1 MKSPF
6 RKLIR
11 ISVVLL
17 VLVLLFNFF
26 GYYINRIRSGENK
39 ELIVAINRS
48 GYQQALCQRIAKES
62 ILLLNN
68 PDRNTAATLRD
79 TLTRLMAGFQE
90 NQLLL
95 QKQASATPSPVPQL
109 IFQNK
114 LLLNTS
120 QTFFEP
126 INAIGQELMESDS
139 ALIAVNR
146 KMYLRDLLYNEQK
159 YNALMYE
166 VNQHYSELVAE
177 KNGEVATVDT
187 GKLISLVVAIAGLI
201 LLVLEP
207 AFKKGETNYKE
218 LQLARIDLLNE
229 KKFLASILQ
238 SQTNYVIRINRL
250 GQFTYANP
258 AFLKTFGY
266 TEEEIQNVLFYTT
279 IFPKDMARCQQIAS
293 ECWDRPGKVARLLIR
308 KPIGRTREF
317 LWTEWEFLA
326 LTDEAGEVN
335 EIQGIGSNVSEKLQ
349 MEQGK
354 EEAIR
359 TLSYAMTYA
368 RMGSWKLDFITSELF
383 LSKEFK
389 ALLAMDE
396 EDPDKIPM
404 DNFLHLYVVPED
416 FNHVAEEF
424 ARAIQHKESTGYET
438 SFSCRIITKQGWMRY
453 ISVKGKVVDEQME
466 FGIAQDITSQKEAEN
481 ALLNSEQKFRLL
493 AEHSEDIISVHA
505 TDGTVWYLSPS
516 VTTVLGYEVDDIIG
530 RSFEQ
535 FVHPDDRHKFLPAD
549 QVPQFADKNTAESI
563 IIIRYRVL
571 RKDGIYIW
579 LESILKPITDEDEL
593 VKLICTSRN
602 ITDQKIAQEK
612 LKKKDHLLQAVS
624 QATHSLLI
632 NTDLNTAID
641 ESIQVLG
648 STAMVSRVYL
658 FQNHFDRSTNIWSTT
673 ETHEWTELS
682 GDYRLDNADM
692 KDIPFENIKK
702 IIEPLLDHQPFVSY
716 KSREEDPQLQDILE
730 RTGVYS
736 SVAVPI
742 YLKNGSFWGFVGFD
756 EMKEERE
763 WYEAEFAI
771 LRSYASSLA
780 AAIERKQI
788 EVELV
793 QAKELAESASHAKS
807 EFMANMSHELRTPM
821 NGIIGFTDLV
831 LTTELQKAQR
841 DYLQNVKKS
850 AYGLLEIINDI
861 LDFSKIEA
869 GKLLIDHT
877 SFKLDELIE
886 ETIDM
891 LTLKAFEKRLEMLY
905 RVDPSIPSQF
915 LGDPVRIR
923 QIVVNLL
930 GNAIKFT
937 GEGEIVVSIRKTS
950 NVYQSENKSF
960 IRLAIEVKD
969 TGIGIRREKLQKI
982 FESFTQADSSTTR
995 KYGGTGLGL
1004 TISRSLAELM
1014 GGYLTVESEP
1024 AKGSVFTL
1032 HLILEVANQQT
1043 EFQLPQKPLV
1053 KKVLV
1058 VDDNATNL
1066 QLIQEIFSYFHITA
1080 VPASGGQEAIAR
1092 IKEARQKKE
1101 PFDLMI
1107 ADQGMPGMDGITLV
1121 KELKRQFEAP
1131 SCILMLSPLE
1141 KDLYQQ
1147 EATRTGITKFLSKP
1161 VKMHELYGALLSL
1174 SEMSLQQEGQPFVAP
1189 GNNNNGV
1196 EKVAEPTSIMVADDD
1211 PINMLLISEVLR
1223 RMGFEVIQVSNG
1235 KEALERLPHC
1245 DPVIIFMDV
1254 NMPEMDGY
1262 TTTRYI
1268 RQMPEPWCRLPIIAL
1283 TADAMK
1289 GDREKCL
1296 EAGMNKYISKPFR
1309 LEEID
1314 QVLRDYTLMG
1324 SARTA

>member
-6 RKLIR
+6 RKLVR

-26 GYYINRIRSGENK
+26 GYYINRIRSLENK
-39 ELIVAINRS
+39 ELIAAINRS
-48 GYQQALCQRIAKES
+48 GHQQALSQRIAKES
-62 ILLLNN
+62 ILLLSN
-68 PDRNTAATLRD
+68 PDSSTAMNMRD
-79 TLTRLMAGFQE
+79 TLTGLMATFQE
-90 NQLLL
+90 NQNLL
-95 QKQASATPSPVPQL
+95 QKQATAAPTPVPQQ
-109 IFQNK
+109 IFQIK
-114 LLLNTS
+114 LLLSSS
-120 QTFFEP
+120 QTFFTT
-126 INAIGQELMESDS
+126 INAIGQELIQSDS
-139 ALIAVNR
+139 ALIAINR
-146 KMYLRDLLYNEQK
+146 KLYLRDLLYSVQK
-159 YNALMYE
+159 YNLTMNE
-166 VNQHYSELVAE
+166 INQDYSALVAE
-177 KNGEVATVDT
+177 KNGEVATNDT
-187 GKLISLVVAIAGLI
+187 LKLISLILAIAGLI

-218 LQLARIDLLNE
+218 LQEARNELINE

-238 SQTNYVIRINRL
+238 SQTNYVIRINRA

-258 AFLKTFGY
+258 AFLRTFGY
-266 TEEEIQNVLFYTT
+266 TEQELQHVLFYTT
-279 IFPKDMARCQQIAS
+279 IFPKDMARCQQIAGD
-293 ECWDRPGKVARLLIR
+293 CWNNPGKVYRLLIR
-308 KPIGRTREF
+308 KPIGRTRDF

-326 LTDEAGEVN
+326 LTDEAGQVN
-335 EIQGIGSNVSEKLQ
+335 EIQGMGSNVSEKLQ
-349 MEQGK
+349 SEQGK

-368 RMGSWKLDFITSELF
+368 RMGSWKLDFITSELS
-383 LSKEFK
+383 LSREFK
-389 ALLAMDE
+389 ALLAMDD

-416 FNHVAEEF
+416 FNQVAEEF
-424 ARAIQHKESTGYET
+424 ARSIQHKENTGYET

-466 FGIAQDITSQKEAEN
+466 FGIAQDITSQKESEN

-493 AEHSEDIISVHA
+493 AENSEDIISVHA
-505 TDGTVWYLSPS
+505 IDGTIWYLSPS

-535 FVHPDDRHKFLPAD
+535 YVHTDDRHKFLPAD
-549 QVPQFADKNTAESI
+549 QVPQFADKNLAESI
-563 IIIRYRVL
+563 IIVRYRIL
-571 RKDGIYIW
+571 RKDGVYIW
-579 LESILKPITDEDEL
+579 LESIIKPITDEDEL

-632 NTDLNTAID
+632 NTDLNTAIN
-641 ESIQVLG
+641 ESIMALG
-648 STAMVSRVYL
+648 STAMVSRVFL
-658 FQNHFDRSTNIWSTT
+658 FQNHYDKEKNSWSAS
-673 ETHEWTELS
+673 ETHEWTENP
-682 GDYRLDNADM
+682 DYNRLDNPSV
-692 KDIPFENIKK
+692 KNIPFENIKK
-702 IIEPLLDHQPFVSY
+702 IVEPLLERQPFVSY
-716 KSREEDPQLQDILE
+716 KSKEGDPQLQSIFE
-730 RTGVYS
+730 RTGVIS

-742 YLKNGSFWGFVGFD
+742 FLKNDTFWGFVGFD

-763 WYEAEFAI
+763 WYEAEFSI

-793 QAKELAESASHAKS
+793 QAKEMAESASHAKS

-877 SFKLDELIE
+877 PFKLDELIE

-891 LTLKAFEKRLEMLY
+891 LTLKAFEKKLEMLY

-937 GEGEIVVSIRKTS
+937 GQGEIVVSVRKTG
-950 NVYQSENKSF
+950 NIFQSENKSF
-960 IRLAIEVKD
+960 IRVAIEVKD

-1024 AKGSVFTL
+1024 ARGSTFTL
-1032 HLILEVANQQT
+1032 QLILEVANQQA
-1043 EFQLPQKPLV
+1043 EVQLPQKPMLN
-1053 KKVLV
+1053 KVLV
-1058 VDDNATNL
+1058 VDDSATSL
-1066 QLIQEIFSYFHITA
+1066 QLMAEIFGYFHI
-1080 VPASGGQEAIAR
+1080 EAQLAAGAEQAITLV
-1092 IKEARQKKE
+1092 KEARQKKE
-1101 PFDLMI
+1101 PYNLVI
-1107 ADQGMPGMDGITLV
+1107 ADQGMPGMDGISLI
-1121 KELKRQFEAP
+1121 KELKRLSPGNDSPF
-1131 SCILMLSPLE
+1131 ILMLSPLE
-1141 KDLYQQ
+1141 KDLHQQ
-1147 EATRTGITKFLSKP
+1147 EATRFGINKFLSKP
-1161 VKMHELYGALLSL
+1161 VKMHELYGCLLSL
-1174 SEMSLQQEGQPFVAP
+1174 FERKIKQDGHSFVAP
-1189 GNNNNGV
+1189 ERNTV

-1211 PINMLLISEVLR
+1211 PINMMLISEVLR
-1223 RMGFEVIQVSNG
+1223 RMGYEVIQVSNG
-1235 KEALERLPHC
+1235 KEALERLPGC
-1245 DPVIIFMDV
+1245 DPVMIFMDV

-1262 TTTRYI
+1262 TTTRHI

-1296 EAGMNKYISKPFR
+1296 EAGMTKYISKPFR

-1314 QVLRDYTLMG
+1314 EVLRNYTVR
-1324 SARTA
+1324 A

>member
-26 GYYINRIRSGENK
+26 GYYINRIRSVENK
-39 ELIVAINRS
+39 ELIASVNRS
-48 GYQQALCQRIAKES
+48 GYQQALCQRLAKES

-68 PDRNTAATLRD
+68 PNQAAAASLRD
-79 TLTRLMAGFQE
+79 TLSRLVARFTE

-95 QKQASATPSPVPQL
+95 QKQAGSTPTPVPHH
-109 IFQNK
+109 IFQIK
-114 LLLNTS
+114 LLLNSS
-120 QTFFEP
+120 QAFFES
-126 INAIGQELMESDS
+126 INAIAQELIGSDS
-139 ALIAVNR
+139 VLIATNR
-146 KMYLRDLLYNEQK
+146 KLYLRDLLHNEQN
-159 YNALMYE
+159 YNALMNE
-166 VNQHYSELVAE
+166 INQHYSELVAE
-177 KNGEVATVDT
+177 QNGEVAKIDTV
-187 GKLISLVVAIAGLI
+187 KLISLVVAIAGLI

-207 AFKKGETNYKE
+207 AFKKGTTNYKE
-218 LQLARIDLLNE
+218 LQLARNELLNE

-258 AFLKTFGY
+258 AFLRTFGY
-266 TEEEIQNVLFYTT
+266 SEDDIQNVLFYTT

-293 ECWDRPGKVARLLIR
+293 DCWNNPGKVARLLIR
-308 KPIGRTREF
+308 KPIGRSREF

-349 MEQGK
+349 MEQSK

-368 RMGSWKLDFITSELF
+368 RMGSWKLDFMTSELS

-396 EDPDKIPM
+396 EDPDRIPM

-416 FNHVAEEF
+416 FNQVAEEF

-453 ISVKGKVVDEQME
+453 ISVKGKVVDEQVE

-493 AEHSEDIISVHA
+493 AENSEDIISVHA
-505 TDGTVWYLSPS
+505 TDGTIWYLSPS

-530 RSFEQ
+530 RSFEH

-549 QVPQFADKNTAESI
+549 QVPQFADKDAIESI
-563 IIIRYRVL
+563 IIVRYRIL
-571 RKDGIYIW
+571 RKDGVYIW
-579 LESILKPITDEDEL
+579 LESIVKPITDEDEL

-632 NTDLNTAID
+632 NTDLNTAIN

-658 FQNHFDRSTNIWSTT
+658 FQNHYDKNKKIWSTT
-673 ETHEWTELS
+673 ETHEWTERS
-682 GDYRLDNADM
+682 GDLRLNNATV
-692 KDIPFENIKK
+692 KDIPFDNIKK
-702 IIEPLLDHQPFVSY
+702 IIEPLLERQPFVSY
-716 KSREEDPQLQDILE
+716 KSKEEDPQLQGILE
-730 RTGVYS
+730 RTGVFS

-742 YLKNGSFWGFVGFD
+742 FLKDGTFWGFVGFD

-771 LRSYASSLA
+771 LRSYASSVA

-877 SFKLDELIE
+877 PFKLDELIE

-891 LTLKAFEKRLEMLY
+891 LTLKAFEKKLEMLY

-915 LGDPVRIR
+915 IGDPVRIR

-937 GEGEIVVSIRKTS
+937 GEGEIHVSIRKTS
-950 NVYQSENKSF
+950 NIYESDHKSF

-1024 AKGSVFTL
+1024 ARGSTFTL
-1032 HLILEVANQQT
+1032 HLILEIANQQP
-1043 EFQLPQKPLV
+1043 ELQLPQKALV
-1053 KKVLV
+1053 KKVLL
-1058 VDDNATNL
+1058 VDDNASNL
-1066 QLIQEIFSYFHITA
+1066 QLMQEVFSYFHIGVEMA
-1080 VPASGGQEAIAR
+1080 ASGEQALTR
-1092 IKEARQKKE
+1092 VKEARQKMD
-1101 PFDLMI
+1101 PFDLVI
-1107 ADQGMPGMDGITLV
+1107 SDHGMPGMDGMTLI
-1121 KELKRQFEAP
+1121 KELKRQLAAQAP
-1131 SCILMLSPLE
+1131 PCILMLSPLE
-1141 KDLYQQ
+1141 KDLYQH
-1147 EATRTGITKFLSKP
+1147 EAERTGVTKFLSKP
-1161 VKMHELYGALLSL
+1161 VKMHELYAALLSL
-1174 SEMSLQQEGQPFVAP
+1174 SEINLQQEGAHFVAP
-1189 GNNNNGV
+1189 GANGV
-1196 EKVAEPTSIMVADDD
+1196 EKAVEPASIMVADDD
-1211 PINMLLISEVLR
+1211 AINMLLISEVLR

-1262 TTTRYI
+1262 TTTRHI

-1314 QVLRDYTLMG
+1314 EVLRDYTLMV
-1324 SARTA
+1324 

>member
-26 GYYINRIRSGENK
+26 GYYINRIRSLENK
-39 ELIVAINRS
+39 ELIAAINTS
-48 GYQQALCQRIAKES
+48 GHQQALSQRIAKES

-68 PDRNTAATLRD
+68 PGPSTASIQRD
-79 TLTRLMAGFQE
+79 TLTRLMADFQQ
-90 NQLLL
+90 NQARL
-95 QKQASATPSPVPQL
+95 QKQAGSTPSPVPQQ
-109 IFQNK
+109 IFQIK
-114 LLLNTS
+114 LLLSTS
-120 QTFFEP
+120 QSHFESM
-126 INAIGQELMESDS
+126 NAIGQELIQSDS
-139 ALIAVNR
+139 ALLAMN
-146 KMYLRDLLYNEQK
+146 KKLYLRDLLSNEQK
-159 YNALMYE
+159 YNALMNE
-166 VNQHYSELVAE
+166 INQHYSALVTE
-177 KNGEVATVDT
+177 KNGEVATIDT
-187 GKLISLVVAIAGLI
+187 GKFISLIAAIVGLI

-207 AFKKGETNYKE
+207 AFKKGEINYKE
-218 LQLARIDLLNE
+218 LQKARNELLNE
-229 KKFLASILQ
+229 KKFLASILT
-238 SQTNYVIRINRL
+238 SQTNYVIRINRAGL
-250 GQFTYANP
+250 FTYANP

-266 TEEEIQNVLFYTT
+266 SEQEIQKVLFHTT
-279 IFPKDMARCQQIAS
+279 IFPKDMARCQQVAS
-293 ECWDRPGKVARLLIR
+293 ECWSNPGKISRLLIR
-308 KPIGRTREF
+308 KPIGRSREF
-317 LWTEWEFLA
+317 IWTEWEFLA
-326 LTDEAGEVN
+326 LMDESGQVN

-349 MEQGK
+349 MEQSK

-368 RMGSWKLDFITSELF
+368 RMGSWKLDFMTSEFF
-383 LSKEFK
+383 LSREFK

-396 EDPDKIPM
+396 EDPDKILM

-416 FNHVAEEF
+416 FNQVAEEF
-424 ARAIQHKESTGYET
+424 ARAIQHKENTGYET

-493 AEHSEDIISVHA
+493 AENSEDIISVHA
-505 TDGTVWYLSPS
+505 TDGTIWYLSPS
-516 VTTVLGYEVDDIIG
+516 VSTVLGYEVDDIIG

-535 FVHPDDRHKFLPAD
+535 YVHPDDRHKFLPAD
-549 QVPQFADKNTAESI
+549 QVPQFADKNLAESI
-563 IIIRYRVL
+563 IIVRYRIL
-571 RKDGIYIW
+571 RKDGTHIW
-579 LESILKPITDEDEL
+579 LESIIKPITDEDQL

-612 LKKKDHLLQAVS
+612 LKKKDHLLHAVA

-632 NTDLNTAID
+632 NTDLNQAIM

-648 STAMVSRVYL
+648 STAMVSRVFL
-658 FQNHFDRSTNIWSTT
+658 FQNHFDKGEKKWLTT
-673 ETHEWTELS
+673 EIHEWTENVADFRLS
-682 GDYRLDNADM
+682 NPAIRN
-692 KDIPFENIKK
+692 IPFENIKK
-702 IIEPLLDHQPFVSY
+702 IVEPLQERMPFVSY
-716 KSREEDPQLQDILE
+716 KSREEDPQLLTILE
-730 RTGVYS
+730 RTGVLS
-736 SVAVPI
+736 SVALPI
-742 YLKNGSFWGFVGFD
+742 FLKDGTFWGFVGFD
-756 EMKEERE
+756 EQKEERE

-877 SFKLDELIE
+877 PFKLDELIE

-891 LTLKAFEKRLEMLY
+891 LTLKAFEKQLEMLY

-937 GEGEIVVSIRKTS
+937 GEGEILVSIRKTS
-950 NVYQSENKSF
+950 NIYISDNKSF
-960 IRLAIEVKD
+960 IRLSIEVKD

-982 FESFTQADSSTTR
+982 FESFTQADTSTTR

-1024 AKGSVFTL
+1024 AKGSTFTL
-1032 HLILEVANQQT
+1032 HLILEIANEQP
-1043 EFQLPQKPLV
+1043 EVLLPQKALL
-1053 KKVLV
+1053 KKVLL
-1058 VDDNATNL
+1058 VDDNNSNL
-1066 QLIQEIFSYFHITA
+1066 YLMQEIFSHFHIA
-1080 VPASGGQEAIAR
+1080 AELASNAEQAIAKV
-1092 IKEARQKKE
+1092 KEARQKKE
-1101 PFDLMI
+1101 PFNLVITDHL
-1107 ADQGMPGMDGITLV
+1107 MPGMDGIALV
-1121 KELKRQFEAP
+1121 KEMKKLFP
-1131 SCILMLSPLE
+1131 GNSPPYILMLSSLE
-1141 KDLYQQ
+1141 KNIYQH
-1147 EATRTGITKFLSKP
+1147 EAAKAGINKFLSKP

-1174 SEMSLQQEGQPFVAP
+1174 FEMNLQPDGQHFQVP
-1189 GNNNNGV
+1189 GATV
-1196 EKVAEPTSIMVADDD
+1196 EKISVEPTSIMVADDD

-1223 RMGFEVIQVSNG
+1223 RMGYEVIQVTNG
-1235 KEALERLPHC
+1235 REALERLPHC
-1245 DPVIIFMDV
+1245 DPVMIFMDV

-1262 TTTRYI
+1262 TTTRHI

-1314 QVLRDYTLMG
+1314 EVLRNYTLMV
-1324 SARTA
+1324 